1 MKHRFTRIAAAVTMV
16 TLLAAAAGCGSSTKS
31 ASKGPDKV
39 TYLTAYGIVGRDAF
53 AWVAQDK
60 GFFKKN
66 NLDVKIQIGSAASAN
81 LKVLSAGK
89 AQFASLDFTGAMIA
103 AGNGKTKGQEF
114 QAIAAIH
121 QRNLSSI
128 ISLPKSNITTPKDLE
143 GKTLVTATGGVG
155 GLLFPAYAKLAGID
169 PGRVTFKQVATTQV
183 TQTLVSGQAQ
193 GAATFLIGTGAIK
206 KAAKVSSVNVLPYS
220 NYLTDVY
227 GNAMITTPQLAKSN
241 PDEVK
246 RFRDAMLE
254 ALSWTIKNPAAA
266 AKILGKYNPAANT
279 PVAQAS
285 AVGEITAMAPYV
297 VSSSSGTAIGA
308 IDKQRVARS
317 IALLESQGLIK
328 PGVLTPDKIVDFA
341 VTPKA

>member
-16 TLLAAAAGCGSSTKS
+16 TLLVTAAGCGSSTKS
-31 ASKGPDKV
+31 DSKGADKV
-39 TYLTAYGIVGRDAF
+39 TYLTAYGAVGRDAF
-53 AWVAQDK
+53 AWVALDK
-60 GFFKKN
+60 GYFKKN
-66 NLDVKIQIGSAASAN
+66 NLDVKIQLGNAASTN
-81 LKVLSAGK
+81 LKELSAGQ
-89 AQFASLDFTGAMIA
+89 AQFAALDFTGAMIA
-103 AGNGKTKGQEF
+103 AGNGKAKGQQF

-121 QRNLSSI
+121 QKNLSSV
-128 ISLPKSNITTPKDLE
+128 ISLTKSNITTPKDLE

-169 PGRVTFKQVATTQV
+169 AKKVTFKQVATTQV

-206 KAAKVSSVNVLPYS
+206 KAAKVDKVNVLPYS

-227 GNAMITTPQLAKSN
+227 GNALITSPSLAKSD

-254 ALSWTIKNPAAA
+254 ALAWTIKNPAAA
-266 AKILGKYNPAANT
+266 AKILVKYNPTA
-279 PVAQAS
+279 VEAS

-297 VSSSSGTAIGA
+297 DSSSSGTALGA

-328 PGVLTPDKIVDFA
+328 PGVLTPDKIVDFS